1 MNTELKNKTIQALCH
16 NKELYAIISGCTNMP
31 FVACDSETY
40 EDEILMFFELD
51 EAKKEAGRLNDS
63 KNPVQIAKLEPPQ
76 YLGFYSM
83 LYTIG
88 VDCIFVNKG
97 TDRQCRIALQEI
109 VTRKSVEEL
118 PEGAERIE
126 NPQLHLT
133 SIYLMQKVRAGQGA
147 DAEAKELQEEMLAHF
162 KEGRYL
168 VPVRE
173 GKGIP
178 MLQLKEGGTYQP
190 IFTDRAEFT
199 KFNRE
204 NIFKSAVVEF
214 ESIAKVLPKEAAGV
228 VVNPLGVNVQFQ
240 ISRNQTE

>member
-1 MNTELKNKTIQALCH
+1 MNTGIKDKTIQALCH
-16 NKELYAIISGCTNMP
+16 NPSLYAIISGCTNMP
-31 FVACDSETY
+31 FVTCDSDTY
-40 EDEILMFFELD
+40 EDEVLIFLELD

-88 VDCIFVNKG
+88 VDCIFVNRG
-97 TDRQCRIALQEI
+97 TDKQCRIALHEI
-109 VTRKSVEEL
+109 VIRKSNEEL

-133 SIYLMQKVRAGQGA
+133 SIYLMQKVRSGQGE
-147 DAEAKELQEEMLAHF
+147 DEEAKELQEEMLVHF

-168 VPVRE
+168 MPVRE

-190 IFTDRAEFT
+190 IFTDKAEFV
-199 KFNRE
+199 KFNKE
-204 NIFKSAVVEF
+204 NVFKSAVVEF
-214 ESIAKVLPKEAAGV
+214 EAIAKVLPKEASGV
-228 VVNPLGVNVQFQ
+228 VINPMGVNVQFQ
-240 ISRNQTE
+240 INRG